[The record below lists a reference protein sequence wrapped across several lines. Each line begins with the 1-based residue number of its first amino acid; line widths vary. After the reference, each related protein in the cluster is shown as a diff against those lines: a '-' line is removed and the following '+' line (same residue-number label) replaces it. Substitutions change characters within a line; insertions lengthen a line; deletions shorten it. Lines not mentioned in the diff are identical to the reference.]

1 VPIIRFSCAAA
12 AILAAASSA
21 IGAMPCDWPTPRHDT
36 HLTARQPCRGTACR
50 APTVITR
57 TPIAPGSAPLRR
69 FASKPGGNDDR
80 ALALIH
86 GALRCY
92 NLSGHLL
99 WQTHPPGLNFETI
112 TTIEDLDNDGRVEI
126 ALTAGRPGSPLGAAL
141 LLDAA
146 TGKLLWRYDVE
157 PMSYAWYYHIG
168 NYLPRGV
175 GKQLI
180 VLMHAYPPDK
190 LNGYIA
196 LFEFPA
202 PGKRPVQRWRYDFDH
217 YTCFPTLLQS
227 DLDGDG
233 VKELCV
239 ETHSRMWVL
248 DALTGAVKQFIM
260 WDVSPAN
267 IRSYGLVK
275 FGDLNGD
282 GREDFLCIATFAQHH
297 EVLLNKNG
305 KLELAWVHGWDNSV
319 TTSKIVSAWCEPPV
333 ADVDGDGRLEV
344 IVSMFNSENDARWMI
359 RIYDALTGEIKAR
372 VPDCVA
378 FRAADVDGDGKAEI
392 LAEITTDPTRERVD
406 GAALIKIADGRPQ
419 YMWREDGARVAV
431 ALPSRGR
438 KQRGLRLEQRFLIT
452 RAGKTYA
459 LSVKSGQVALDE
471 YTAPPEPP
479 RADVSKVNAPS
490 GDIVAPPLV
499 KDLDGDGKP
508 EIIHSWQGKVTIYQW
523 NRKQGLKAIREFPA
537 SGDPAL
543 ADLDGDGKT
552 ELVVGEAAP
561 THEPIVRA
569 FHPDGSLLWESRLP
583 KTDRPGL
590 PHGRA
595 LYFQAGRFTGKQTPD
610 IYALFGTP
618 IVRSVVLDGLT
629 GKLVWEKGEFPG
641 IERYY
646 GPTVNLA
653 SVYDVDGDGAEDLVF
668 TNPDYYCVASGKTG
682 DMIVGPAF
690 PPKIF
695 NQPSQ
700 GLYTLPTILEQRG
713 NPAPGTSQSP
723 SPLVGEGGGEGD
735 NTKPLPATGQPLVIL
750 CDGHYFLGAIG
761 LRAEPR
767 WYQLPEVGAARSG
780 AEGFLR
786 LPDGRWLIGFG
797 RQNGNFACLDAATGK
812 LLWEL
817 PLEAAAA
824 DVVTCDINGDGT
836 DEFIFGDSHGRL
848 WAISPCR
855 AGVPTPAASVILS
868 PDPPAGGRDEGSL
881 RSPSPLM
888 GEGGVRVTAGGTGF
902 HPVILWKLNLG
913 LSIGSPV
920 IADLDGDASPE
931 IILPTSDGSLAIT
944 GVR

>member
-1 VPIIRFSCAAA
+1 
-12 AILAAASSA
+12 
-21 IGAMPCDWPTPRHDT
+21 
-36 HLTARQPCRGTACR
+36 
-50 APTVITR
+50 VITR
-57 TPIAPGSAPLRR
+57 TPVAPGSAPLRR
-69 FASKPGGNDDR
+69 FASKPEGKDDR
-80 ALALIH
+80 ALALSH

-92 NLSGHLL
+92 DLSGHLL
-99 WQTHPPGLNFETI
+99 WKTHPPGLNFEAI
-112 TTIEDLDNDGRVEI
+112 TSIEDLDNDGRVEI

-141 LLDAA
+141 LLNAA

-168 NYLPRGV
+168 NYLPRAI
-175 GKQLI
+175 GKQLV

-202 PGKRPVQRWRYDFDH
+202 PGKPPVQRWRYDFDH

-239 ETHSRMWVL
+239 ETHSRMWLL

-260 WDVSPAN
+260 WDVSPGN
-267 IRSYGLVK
+267 NRSYGLVQ
-275 FGDLNGD
+275 FTDLNGD

-319 TTSKIVSAWCEPPV
+319 TTSKIVSAWSEPPV

-392 LAEITTDPTRERVD
+392 LAEITADPTRERVD
-406 GAALIKIADGRPQ
+406 GAALIKIASGMPQ

-431 ALPSRGR
+431 ALPSRGK
-438 KQRGLRLEQRFLIT
+438 KQRGLRLERRFLIS

-459 LSVKSGQVALDE
+459 LSVKSGQVVLDD

-479 RADVSKVNAPS
+479 RADVSRISAPS
-490 GDIVAPPLV
+490 GDIVPPPLV
-499 KDLDGDGKP
+499 KDLDSDGKP
-508 EIIHSWQGKVTIYQW
+508 EIIHSWQGKVTIYHW
-523 NRKQGLKAIREFPA
+523 DRKRGLKPIREFPA

-561 THEPIVRA
+561 AHEPVVRA
-569 FHPDGSLLWESRLP
+569 LRPDGSLLWESRLP
-583 KTDRPGL
+583 KTDRRGL

-595 LYFQAGRFTGKQTPD
+595 VYFQVGRFTGRPTPD

-653 SVYDVDGDGAEDLVF
+653 SVYDVDADGAEDLVF

-682 DMIVGPAF
+682 ELIVGPAF

-700 GLYTLPTILEQRG
+700 GLYTLPAILE
-713 NPAPGTSQSP
+713 P
-723 SPLVGEGGGEGD
+723 SV
-735 NTKPLPATGQPLVIL
+735 AQPLLAVTNQTLVVL

-780 AEGFLR
+780 AEGLLR
-786 LPDGRWLIGFG
+786 LPDGSWLIGFG

-812 LLWEL
+812 VLWEF
-817 PLEAAAA
+817 PIEAAAG
-824 DVVTCDINGDGT
+824 DVVACDINGDGA

-855 AGVPTPAASVILS
+855 AGVPMPALV
-868 PDPPAGGRDEGSL
+868 
-881 RSPSPLM
+881 
-888 GEGGVRVTAGGTGF
+888 
-902 HPVILWKLNLG
+902 WKLNLD
-913 LSIGSPV
+913 LAIGSPV

-931 IILPTSDGSLAIT
+931 IILPTSDGSLTILSPAP
-944 GVR
+944 